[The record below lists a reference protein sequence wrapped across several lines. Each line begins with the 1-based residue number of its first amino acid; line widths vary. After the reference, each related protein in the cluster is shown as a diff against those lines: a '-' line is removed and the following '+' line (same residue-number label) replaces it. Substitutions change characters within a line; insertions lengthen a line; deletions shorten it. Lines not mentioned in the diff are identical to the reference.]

1 MSQARVSSIEALA
14 AWKEAVCLFGDT
26 GKDALIAVEM
36 ELRRAFDWLEEQA
49 KHWRFEV
56 RRREEQVLQ
65 AKNELTRKKMMPI
78 IGKHPDTTEQ
88 EKALRK
94 AQLRL
99 AEAEEKIETCRRWAI
114 ELRRCAEEYLGT
126 AHQLSGWLE
135 GDLPRA
141 TAALE
146 QRITALEQ
154 YASMN
159 PGS

>member
-1 MSQARVSSIEALA
+1 MSQARITSIEALA
-14 AWKEAVCLFGDT
+14 AWKAAVCIFGDA
-26 GKDALIAVEM
+26 GKDAICAVEM
-36 ELRRAFDWLEEQA
+36 ELRRAFDWLDEQA
-49 KHWRFEV
+49 KHWRSEV
-56 RRREEQVLQ
+56 RRREEAVLQ
-65 AKNELTRKKMMPI
+65 AKNELTRKKMLPI

-114 ELRRCAEEYLGT
+114 ELRRNADEYEGT
-126 AHQLSGWLE
+126 ARQLSGWLE

-141 TAALE
+141 TATLE

-159 PGS
+159 PGT